1 MLNITIVLVEH
12 PITWSLKLMYCL
24 LFLVWMPIV
33 GQTWGRWWWPRW
45 WGPQTARRRCPP
57 GGAPNFFPKEVCIFV
72 TSLQH
77 CFLQLIAISCNFL
90 ITMGWGCQTW
100 GHWRWPWSRGA
111 KTARRG
117 GPSGHRTWFTPGKT
131 SRSLSS
137 LSEGCSKR
145 WTIWSPSRQH
155 WWSSRLYVSCR
166 SSWKTWRLVGRGS
179 LGSRSQ
185 IFISTTTECCSSAT
199 TCRSLTRNCSL

>member
-45 WGPQTARRRCPP
+45 WGPQTARRRRPP

-117 GPSGHRTWFTPGKT
+117 GAPNFLRRKGACFLYIHSIYSITEVLQLGKKIQV
-131 SRSLSS
+131 L
-137 LSEGCSKR
+137 CSAYIDR
-145 WTIWSPSRQH
+145 RFFVVD
-155 WWSSRLYVSCR
+155 RRFLM
-166 SSWKTWRLVGRGS
+166 
-179 LGSRSQ
+179 
-185 IFISTTTECCSSAT
+185 
-199 TCRSLTRNCSL
+199 

>member
-1 MLNITIVLVEH
+1 MIFCFNINAKYNNCIGGTSYYLKPKVDVLFIISCLNAYCRPDLR
-12 PITWSLKLMYCL
+12 PLM
-24 LFLVWMPIV
+24 VTSVMGAANSP
-33 GQTWGRWWWPRW
+33 
-45 WGPQTARRRCPP
+45 PQAPAG

-117 GPSGHRTWFTPGKT
+117 GAPNFLRRKGACFLYIHSIYSITEVLQLGKKIQV
-131 SRSLSS
+131 L
-137 LSEGCSKR
+137 CSAYIDR
-145 WTIWSPSRQH
+145 RFFVVD
-155 WWSSRLYVSCR
+155 RRFLM
-166 SSWKTWRLVGRGS
+166 
-179 LGSRSQ
+179 
-185 IFISTTTECCSSAT
+185 
-199 TCRSLTRNCSL
+199 